1 VFKKILIANRGEIA
15 FRAVRECKELGIR
28 AVAIYSDADAEALFV
43 KHANEA
49 YPLGESSPANSYL
62 NIEKILDIA
71 RKCGAEAIYPG
82 YGFLSEN
89 PIFVEACE

>member
-1 VFKKILIANRGEIA
+1 MFTKILIANRGEIA
-15 FRAVRECKELGIR
+15 FRAIRECKELGIGT
-28 AVAIYSDADAEALFV
+28 VAIYSDADANALFV
-43 KHANEA
+43 KHATEA

-89 PIFVEACE
+89 PSFVEA